1 MHEHIR
7 HSSKYVLSETIE
19 GDMQC
24 CYITLVNSLCFNVR
38 RTITPDSGVKI
49 FKNKNPKPYDVHIK
63 QYKLHSIVEGMAFI
77 AALD

>member
-1 MHEHIR
+1 MLL
-7 HSSKYVLSETIE
+7 YN
-19 GDMQC
+19 
-24 CYITLVNSLCFNVR
+24 VNSLCFNVR
-38 RTITPDSGVKI
+38 RTITPDSGVNI

>member
-24 CYITLVNSLCFNVR
+24 CYITLTHFAS
-38 RTITPDSGVKI
+38 TTPDSGVNI

>member
-1 MHEHIR
+1 MLL
-7 HSSKYVLSETIE
+7 YN
-19 GDMQC
+19 
-24 CYITLVNSLCFNVR
+24 VNSLCFNVR
-38 RTITPDSGVKI
+38 RTITPDSGVKV

>member
-1 MHEHIR
+1 M
-7 HSSKYVLSETIE
+7 
-19 GDMQC
+19 
-24 CYITLVNSLCFNVR
+24 
-38 RTITPDSGVKI
+38 TPDSGVKI